1 MISFD
6 KKWKNQPGA
15 TWWQAVLQLKEIS

>member
-1 MISFD
+1 MISFG